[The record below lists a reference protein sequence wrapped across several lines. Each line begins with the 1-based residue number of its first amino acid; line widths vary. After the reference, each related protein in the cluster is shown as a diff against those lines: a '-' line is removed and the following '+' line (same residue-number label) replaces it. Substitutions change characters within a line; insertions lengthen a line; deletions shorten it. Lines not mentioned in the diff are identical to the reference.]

1 MTSVEKV
8 GPIVPTKY
16 WHRLPDGKVQCD
28 LCPRFCQLQEGQQ
41 GLCFVRARQG
51 DAIVLT
57 TYGRSSGFCVDPIEK
72 KPLNHFLPG
81 TPVLS
86 FGTAGCNLA
95 CRFCVAPGT
104 LIATSQGPQPIEAIF
119 DGGIEQ
125 PHTGDGAVRQ
135 VAGTFVFTVGGKLAP
150 VAKAFR
156 HAYRGELIRL
166 KAMSTPELCLTPNHE
181 VFAVHR
187 HDLAAAPKKIPA
199 GALTFDHYLVV
210 PKRAKSQGRIR
221 LDVEAALASEP
232 TGSANVR
239 QRRIEHARL
248 VDVLRSKRT
257 SREIAGLLGYHPV
270 YVRKLR
276 ALLRRGL
283 LDLTQRVSDVL
294 HAADG
299 EVRFARERRP
309 GIPGE
314 VIFDE
319 NFAWLLGIYC
329 AEGHVTA
336 QKDRPNSYQLVFS
349 FGRHEGDLVCRTA
362 EILGTVFGIRPR
374 IVPRRTTVTVEAYKA
389 SLAVL
394 FRKLCGSGARHK
406 RVPPPVFEAPE
417 ETMRAF
423 LAGYLAGDGTTTPT
437 HLVGNT
443 VSRHLAH
450 DLFELGLHL
459 GVLPHI
465 HLWRPPATK
474 LIEGRTVRQSPLWY
488 VKFLRGQLEGRRW
501 RKNRARDVGGYFLVP
516 LRRIEREFYDGD
528 VYNLEVDDS
537 THSYTASSLAVGNCQ
552 NWDISKSRE
561 IDILADEAP
570 PEAIARA
577 AKSLGCRSVAFTYN
591 DPVIF
596 HEYAIDVAEACHAL
610 GVRTVAVTAGEV
622 CPEPRAEFYRSMDAA
637 NVDLKGFTEKFY
649 HDLCAGHLQPVLDT
663 LVYLKRETKV
673 WFEITTLLIPGQ
685 NDSEEELEEMT
696 QWVVRELGPDVPLHF
711 SAFHPDW
718 RMLDTPPTPPETLT
732 RARRIA
738 MKNGVR
744 YAYTGN
750 VHDEEGGSTYCHR
763 CGKVLIGR
771 DWYVITAWNLTGD
784 GCCRACGERCAGVF
798 EGPAGRWGGRRL
810 PVRISEFAQA
820 AGPA

>member
-1 MTSVEKV
+1 MTSMKKT
-8 GPIVPTKY
+8 GFIVPTKY
-16 WHRLPDGKVQCD
+16 WHRLEDGKIQCD
-28 LCPRFCQLQEGQQ
+28 LCPRFCQLQEGQR

-104 LIATSQGPQPIEAIF
+104 LVATSQGPQPIEDIF
-119 DGGIEQ
+119 GRGFEQ
-125 PHTGDGAVRQ
+125 PHTGDGDIRRVD
-135 VAGTFVFTVGGKLAP
+135 GTCVFTMEGKLAP
-150 VAKAFR
+150 VAKVFR
-156 HAYRGELIRL
+156 HTYRGEMIRL
-166 KAMSTPELCLTPNHE
+166 KAMSTPELRLTPNHE

-187 HDLAAAPKKIPA
+187 HDLTAAPMKIPA
-199 GALTFDHYLVV
+199 GALTLDHYLVV

-221 LDVEAALASEP
+221 LDVEATLAQEQTS
-232 TGSANVR
+232 SAQVR
-239 QRRIEHARL
+239 QRRIDHARL
-248 VDVLRSKRT
+248 VELLRSKRT
-257 SREIAGLLGYHPV
+257 SREIAGLLGYHPT

-276 ALLRRGL
+276 GLLRGGL
-283 LDLTQRVSDVL
+283 LDLSKRLTPLLR
-294 HAADG
+294 AENE

-309 GIPGE
+309 GIPRR
-314 VIFDE
+314 IALDE

-336 QKDRPNSYQLVFS
+336 QKDRPNSSHLVLS
-349 FGRHEGDLVCRTA
+349 FGRHERELAGRAA
-362 EILGTVFGIRPR
+362 EILQKVFGVRPR
-374 IVPRRTTVTVEAYKA
+374 FVQRRTTVTVEVNKT

-394 FRKLCGSGARHK
+394 FRRLCGSGSHHK
-406 RVPPPVFEAPE
+406 RVPPPIFEAPE
-417 ETMRAF
+417 GTMRAF
-423 LAGYLAGDGTTTPT
+423 LAGYLAGDGTTMPA

-443 VSRHLAH
+443 VSRQLAH

-465 HLWRPPATK
+465 HLWCPPATK

-622 CPEPRAEFYRSMDAA
+622 CPEPRAEFYRYMDAA

-649 HDLCAGHLQPVLDT
+649 HDLCAGHLAPVLDT
-663 LVYLKRETKV
+663 LLYLKRETKV

-718 RMLDTPPTPPETLT
+718 RMLDTPPTPPATLT

-738 MKNGVR
+738 MGNGVR

-750 VHDEEGGSTYCHR
+750 VHDEAGGSTYCHA
-763 CGKVLIGR
+763 CGERLIGR
-771 DWYVITAWNLTGD
+771 DWYLITAWNLTGN
-784 GCCRACGERCAGVF
+784 GHCASCGTPCEGVF
-798 EGPAGRWGGRRL
+798 DGPPGTWGGRRL
-810 PVRISEFAQA
+810 PVRMSEFV
-820 AGPA
+820 